1 MCTSPFERFLE
12 LCVFPYLKRCPKL
25 KLVKIT
31 NIFVNMDSDFYEV
44 LGSLLVNFNSASLK
58 ELHLKFLTLRLEV
71 LDSAPFLQAVKNF
84 FKKVTENKP
93 KLQYLGL
100 YLNSEINGTALGL
113 DTANVKKICQEIAS
127 EKKVK
132 IELFVL

>member
-1 MCTSPFERFLE
+1 MK
-12 LCVFPYLKRCPKL
+12 V
-25 KLVKIT
+25 VKIT
-31 NIFVNMDSDFYEV
+31 NIFVNMDSDCYEV
-44 LGSLLVNFNSASLK
+44 LGSLMVNFNSASLK
-58 ELHLKFLTLRLEV
+58 ELHLKFLTLRMEV

-100 YLNSEINGTALGL
+100 YLNLNEVNAGFTPLGL

-127 EKKVK
+127 EKKIE

>member
-1 MCTSPFERFLE
+1 
-12 LCVFPYLKRCPKL
+12 
-25 KLVKIT
+25 
-31 NIFVNMDSDFYEV
+31 MDSDCYEV
-44 LGSLLVNFNSASLK
+44 LGSLMVNFNSASLK

-100 YLNSEINGTALGL
+100 DLNLEAFNEEFTPQ
-113 DTANVKKICQEIAS
+113 DTANVKKICREIAS
-127 EKKVK
+127 EKKIE
-132 IELFVL
+132 IELFDFGDSLFVV

>member
-1 MCTSPFERFLE
+1 MTIILPFDRFLE

-58 ELHLKFLTLRLEV
+58 ELHWKFLTLCMEV

-84 FKKVTENKP
+84 LKKVTENKP

-100 YLNSEINGTALGL
+100 YLNLNEVNAGFTPPRPRYGQCKENLSRNCFWKE
-113 DTANVKKICQEIAS
+113 S
-127 EKKVK
+127 
-132 IELFVL
+132 

>member
-1 MCTSPFERFLE
+1 MA
-12 LCVFPYLKRCPKL
+12 
-25 KLVKIT
+25 
-31 NIFVNMDSDFYEV
+31 
-44 LGSLLVNFNSASLK
+44 NFNSASLQ
-58 ELHLKFLTLRLEV
+58 ELHLIFKTMDV
-71 LDSAPFLQAVKNF
+71 LVPETFLQAVKNF
-84 FKKVTENKP
+84 LKKVTENKP